1 MNVLKRFAVPA
12 GVVATAMAPFAA
24 MAQASQSTVD
34 VSAATGSLAEVGTA
48 VALIG
53 VAMVAA
59 ISAGIAYRWVTA
71 FLAK

>member
-12 GVVATAMAPFAA
+12 GVVATSMAPFAA
-24 MAQASQSTVD
+24 MAEAASVD
-34 VSAATGSLAEVGTA
+34 VSAATDSLSQVGTA

>member
-1 MNVLKRFAVPA
+1 MNFVSKVGVGA
-12 GVVATAMAPFAA
+12 GALLASGMAL
-24 MAQASQSTVD
+24 AQATPVD
-34 VSAATGSLAEVGTA
+34 VTEATGALEQVGTA

-59 ISAGIAYRWVTA
+59 ISAGIAYRWIVA

>member
-1 MNVLKRFAVPA
+1 MFDSLRSKFVAGTALVSTALVASPAFA
-12 GVVATAMAPFAA
+12 
-24 MAQASQSTVD
+24 QSAID
-34 VSAATGSLAEVGTA
+34 VSDATGALAEVGTA

-59 ISAGIAYRWVTA
+59 IAAGIAYRWIVA